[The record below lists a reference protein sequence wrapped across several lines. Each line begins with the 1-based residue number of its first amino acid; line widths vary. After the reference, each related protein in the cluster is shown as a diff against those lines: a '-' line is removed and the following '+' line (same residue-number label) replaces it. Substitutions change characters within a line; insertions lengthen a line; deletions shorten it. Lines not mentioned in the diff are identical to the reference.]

1 MALRTLDL
9 DLVPPSAS
17 ILEDVLAL
25 DHGNVGLHCIRPVP
39 AQHLALRLFP
49 TANSGR
55 PDLPYVLGN
64 DGALLIEREVFLK
77 LPHDLYESTVAFRM
91 FNKVYSHIP
100 SLGNGKRGGC
110 LLELRQLH
118 VTTITIK
125 IGRRSWVW
133 TVRLAG
139 CRTMVSIQRRLN

>member
-1 MALRTLDL
+1 MASRTLDL
-9 DLVPPSAS
+9 DRVPPSAS

-25 DHGNVGLHCIRPVP
+25 DNDLVGLHCIRPVP
-39 AQHLALRLFP
+39 AQNPALRLFS
-49 TANSGR
+49 TANIGR

-77 LPHDLYESTVAFRM
+77 LRHDSYESTVTFRM
-91 FNKVYSHIP
+91 FDKVCSHIP

-133 TVRLAG
+133 PVWVAG
-139 CRTMVSIQRRLN
+139 CRTMVSI